1 MMVYINDHCESLM
14 NLALQLNLKSLGIFC
29 ADYQI
34 KMMVDKEEK
43 YQLEYTEN
51 ENQRL
56 NEKR

>member
-1 MMVYINDHCESLM
+1 MVYINDHCESLM

-51 ENQRL
+51 ENQKL